1 MKFNN
6 FHILGPEG
14 RLILYTKRMYPTTGP
29 MPIQILEIA
38 GWDRVLQT
46 IIAEIHHIKAVNKQN
61 ALEKTHLS

>member
-1 MKFNN
+1 
-6 FHILGPEG
+6 
-14 RLILYTKRMYPTTGP
+14 MYPTTGP